1 MIGHYLSNN
10 NESATV
16 SKPKHFRELNG
27 WELLH
32 LYIMGTASFIYIC
45 PACASNNLNYFSL
58 FHFSFTIFILQKIV
72 ESLRE

>member
-32 LYIMGTASFIYIC
+32 LYIMGTASFI
-45 PACASNNLNYFSL
+45 
-58 FHFSFTIFILQKIV
+58 
-72 ESLRE
+72 